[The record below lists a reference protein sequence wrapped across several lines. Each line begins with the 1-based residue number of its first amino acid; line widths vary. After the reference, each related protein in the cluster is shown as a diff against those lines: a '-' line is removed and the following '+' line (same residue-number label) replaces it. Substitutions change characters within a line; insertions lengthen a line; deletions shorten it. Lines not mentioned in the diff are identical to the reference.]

1 MKIGDL
7 VKHRSDGELGVCV
20 GVPSGSTGFEYLVT
34 WFDWV
39 NLTVSYNIAAAKCHV
54 EVLV

>member
-34 WFDWV
+34 WFDWA